1 MMVVIEQYYI
11 STSSS
16 ELVGGVWTEEI
27 PTWEEGKYIYSR
39 SKILY
44 QDGSETFTDPVYVP
58 ILNGKSVTKI
68 DVEYATSSSRQIA
81 PTEGWQTTD
90 PGVQP
95 GEYLWSRTTVYYSD
109 GNP

>member
-1 MMVVIEQYYI
+1 MTSADWVNIEGYPNMMVVIEQYYEHQHQAANW
-11 STSSS
+11 SG
-16 ELVGGVWTEEI
+16 VCVWTEEI

-68 DVEYATSSSRQIA
+68 DVEYATSSRRQIA
-81 PTEGWQTTD
+81 PT
-90 PGVQP
+90 
-95 GEYLWSRTTVYYSD
+95 
-109 GNP
+109 